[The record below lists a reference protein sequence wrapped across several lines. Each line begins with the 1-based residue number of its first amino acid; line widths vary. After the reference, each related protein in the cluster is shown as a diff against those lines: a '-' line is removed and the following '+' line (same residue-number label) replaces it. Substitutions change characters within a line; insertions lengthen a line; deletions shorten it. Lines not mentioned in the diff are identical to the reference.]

1 MNFHRFLLMAL
12 LATLTAC
19 GGGSGSGNNNPPP
32 PPPPPPVNTAPTVN
46 AGPDQAA
53 IELTVV
59 QLAGTANDVNNDPL
73 TYRWTQTVGTTVTLT
88 NADSPDASFTAPD
101 VMAGTSED
109 LTFRLS
115 VSDGAGGT
123 TTDDVV
129 IAVQEPGAMVVLS
142 GVAEYEFP
150 PPNNN
155 CDGLNFNAVIIRPIR
170 GAPVQII
177 DATTSALIASTTTS
191 DIGSYSVTIDGGI
204 DVIVRIRSQLIKS
217 GNPSWDVDV
226 RSNTLNTGVALNQR
240 PLYFL
245 DSAPFNTGIVNL
257 TQDLLAGTGWGVN
270 SFTGV
275 RAAAPFAVMD
285 GLYEM
290 MQLLISA
297 DPTINFP
304 ALDAF
309 WSPDNNS
316 SAGTGDFF
324 ADIDTGDIGSSF
336 YAGGSLGS
344 LFLLGMDGDDIEEF
358 DDHVIGHEWGHYF
371 EDKFSRSDS
380 IGGAHSLGD
389 QLDMR
394 LAFGEGF
401 ATALAGIALG
411 PMYCDTLWSGGT
423 LRGFSIDVENA
434 PKTGFAGWFN
444 ELSVMQILYDLWDTD
459 DEGGDAMSIGFA
471 PIYDVMTGAQQSTA
485 AFTSIFSFVEA
496 LKALPNADIAFIDA
510 QLGRE
515 NITGTGLNLY
525 GDGELN
531 DGPGTPPDVLPIY
544 TDITVGNPLQICSN
558 SQFDSGRSGNK
569 LSEVRYLKLEL
580 LNPTNLTFTVDTVDP
595 QTTPSAGFDC
605 VAEIAAHQ
613 PPNPPLPA
621 NSEVFTHSDPDI
633 EVWKNGQSFVRGFSC
648 QPNQEVTQPIL
659 LSAGTYVI
667 DLTEFRYAST
677 DTNTPGGFPEQT
689 CFDVTIN

>member
-1 MNFHRFLLMAL
+1 
-12 LATLTAC
+12 
-19 GGGSGSGNNNPPP
+19 
-32 PPPPPPVNTAPTVN
+32 
-46 AGPDQAA
+46 
-53 IELTVV
+53 
-59 QLAGTANDVNNDPL
+59 
-73 TYRWTQTVGTTVTLT
+73 
-88 NADSPDASFTAPD
+88 SFTAPD
-101 VMAGTSED
+101 VLAGTSED

-129 IAVQEPGAMVVLS
+129 ITVQEPVNTAPTVNAGPDQTVIELTVVQLAGAASDINNDPLTYSWTQTVGPMVTLTNADTPDASFTAPDVLAGTSEDLTFRLSVSDGAGGTTTDDVVITVQEPGAMVVLS

-155 CDGLNFNAVIIRPIR
+155 CNGLNFNALIVRPIR

-191 DIGSYSVTIDGGI
+191 DTGFYSVNIDGGLN
-204 DVIVRIRSQLIKS
+204 VIVRIRSQLIQS

-226 RSNTLNTGVALNQR
+226 RNNTANTGVPLNQR

-245 DSAPFNTGIVNL
+245 DSAPFNTGVVNL
-257 TQDLLAGTGWGVN
+257 TQDLLAETGWGVN

-285 GLYEM
+285 SVYEM
-290 MQLLISA
+290 MQLLVSA

-316 SAGTGDFF
+316 SEGTGDFF
-324 ADIDTGDIGSSF
+324 ADIDTGDIGTSF

-358 DDHVIGHEWGHYF
+358 DDHVIAHEWGHYF

-394 LAFGEGF
+394 LAFSEGF

-411 PMYCDTLWSGGT
+411 PMYCDTLWFGNTLSG
-423 LRGFSIDVENA
+423 FEVDIENA
-434 PKTGFAGWFN
+434 PNAGFAGWFN
-444 ELSVMQILYDLWDTD
+444 ELSVMQILYDLWDSN
-459 DEGGDAMSIGFA
+459 DEGGDSMSIGFA
-471 PIYDVMTGAQQSTA
+471 PLYDVMTGAQRTTA
-485 AFTSIFSFVEA
+485 AFTSIFSFVAA
-496 LKALPNADIAFIDA
+496 LKALPNAETAFIDA
-510 QLGRE
+510 QLARE
-515 NITGTGLNLY
+515 DILGPGLNLY
-525 GDGELN
+525 GDGEPN

-544 TDITVGNPLQICSN
+544 TDITLGNTVRICSN
-558 SQFDSGRSGNK
+558 SQFDSARTGNK
-569 LSEVRYLKLEL
+569 LSEVRYLR
-580 LNPTNLTFTVDTVDP
+580 LNLQSTGTRTFTVDTVDP
-595 QTTPSAGFDC
+595 DSTPSPEFDC
-605 VAEIAAHQ
+605 TTAVVTDPEIH
-613 PPNPPLPA
+613 
-621 NSEVFTHSDPDI
+621 EHSDPDLQL
-633 EVWKNGQSFVRGFSC
+633 WRNGQLLLRAWSC
-648 QPNQEVTQPIL
+648 EPNQEIATSGVLTP
-659 LSAGTYVI
+659 GDYVI
-667 DLTEFRYAST
+667 DLAEFRYADADSRA
-677 DTNTPGGFPEQT
+677 DFPEQT

>member
-1 MNFHRFLLMAL
+1 MEFHRFLLLGLSAI
-12 LATLTAC
+12 LAAC
-19 GGGSGSGNNNPPP
+19 GGGGSSNNNPP

-46 AGPDQAA
+46 AGSDRAV
-53 IELTVV
+53 IELTIV
-59 QLAGTANDVNNDPL
+59 QLAGSANDINNDPL
-73 TYRWTQTVGTTVTLT
+73 TYSWTQTSGTMVTLT
-88 NADSPDASFTAPD
+88 NADTPNAGFTAPD
-101 VMAGTSED
+101 VPMGTLEA

-123 TTDDVV
+123 TTDDIVISVV
-129 IAVQEPGAMVVLS
+129 EAGTMVVLS
-142 GVAEYEFP
+142 GVVEYEFP

-155 CDGLNFNAVIIRPIR
+155 CNGLNFNAVVKRPIR

-191 DIGSYSVTIDGGI
+191 VTGSYSVTIDAAI
-204 DVIVRIRSQLIKS
+204 DVIVRIRSQLQQTGS
-217 GNPSWDVDV
+217 PSWDVDV
-226 RSNTLNTGVALNQR
+226 RNNTANTGVPLNQR

-245 DSAPFNTGIVNL
+245 DSAPFNTGGVDF
-257 TQDLLAGTGWGVN
+257 TQDLLAGTGWGIS
-270 SFTGV
+270 SFTGI

-290 MQLLISA
+290 MQLVVSV

-316 SAGTGDFF
+316 SEGTGNFL
-324 ADIDTGDIGSSF
+324 ADIDTGDLGTSF

-380 IGGAHSLGD
+380 IGGAHSPGD

-423 LRGFSIDVENA
+423 LRGFEIDVENA
-434 PKTGFAGWFN
+434 PSTGFAGWFN
-444 ELSVMQILYDLWDTD
+444 ELSVMQVLYDLWDSD

-471 PIYDVMTGAQQSTA
+471 PIYDVMTGAQKSTA
-485 AFTSIFSFVEA
+485 AFTSIFSFMEA
-496 LKALPNADIAFIDA
+496 LQALPNAETAFIDA
-510 QLGRE
+510 QLARE
-515 NITGTGLNLY
+515 DITGTGLNLY
-525 GDGELN
+525 GDGEFN

-544 TDITVGNPLQICSN
+544 TDITLGQTVPICSN
-558 SQFDSGRSGNK
+558 SQFDSGRNGNK
-569 LSEVRYLKLEL
+569 LSEVRYLKLDL
-580 LNPTNLTFTVDTVDP
+580 QNSSTLTFTVDTVDP
-595 QTTPSAGFDC
+595 PTTPSPDFNC
-605 VAEIAAHQ
+605 VAAINS
-613 PPNPPLPA
+613 PPPIDP
-621 NSEVFTHSDPDI
+621 EVRTHSDPDI
-633 EVWKNGQSFVRGFSC
+633 GVSRNGELVVAGFSC
-648 QPNQEVTQPIL
+648 QPNQEVTEPTF
-659 LSAGTYVI
+659 LSPGIYVI
-667 DLTEFRYAST
+667 DLTEFRYADP
-677 DTNTPGGFPEQT
+677 DTNTPGGFPEQI
-689 CFDVTIN
+689 CFDVTITQ